1 MLNVAN
7 ICKLL
12 VHTEPAAL
20 QRSGTFGLSVC
31 HRSELRL
38 IKGGVKMYGIHL
50 TGFRQQLV
58 LLEGSVMI
66 IILKIYVIK
75 YHMKILKIILIR
87 IEQNP
92 SLKSVKTVYVT
103 KLLLSG

>member
-1 MLNVAN
+1 
-7 ICKLL
+7 
-12 VHTEPAAL
+12 
-20 QRSGTFGLSVC
+20 
-31 HRSELRL
+31 
-38 IKGGVKMYGIHL
+38 MYGIHL

-103 KLLLSG
+103 KLLLSGWTDFNVFLKKYTLEFENGLNP